1 VIYSTGQ
8 VCGGCTWQLREDG
21 SSSCRWG
28 AKWPCFKDYS
38 VITAQLRSLSRT
50 SNRLNLQYILSSFTS
65 FYLVQMFS
73 TLTPQ
78 HLYSTPKHR
87 MACHCRLFA
96 PNCQVVRANPK
107 KSMFLF
113 VDRLCSQNCSLANK
127 KKLLP
132 CLYRRQWGK
141 KNWYC
146 LLLLIEPFCHLR
158 GI

>member
-1 VIYSTGQ
+1 MWFILQAKCV
-8 VCGGCTWQLREDG
+8 VDAPD
-21 SSSCRWG
+21 SSG
-28 AKWPCFKDYS
+28 KMALHHAGEVQKDYS

-65 FYLVQMFS
+65 FYLVFLVQMFS

-113 VDRLCSQNCSLANK
+113 VDRQNCSLANK
-127 KKLLP
+127 KKVAPLLP

-141 KNWYC
+141 KTDFVC
-146 LLLLIEPFCHLR
+146 CC
-158 GI
+158 